1 MSDRTDNVLARARAD
16 AMRDVLP
23 PGADQVRRTVR
34 RRRAITAACGAA
46 AAIGVIVSGIAVF
59 GTNGPVLPAPAGP
72 PAEPSASVH
81 PMPAPTVSARMNAV
95 SAALG
100 DPEKLPWV
108 MATAAVM
115 TSDYENDVNDM
126 PADDYRLFLYC
137 LGRGKAEVV
146 VKAGQYGNKVL
157 ATGTVTCTEPPAPAK
172 LAVRQPVD
180 GYLRVFLKGDADA
193 SVDSVF
199 SFKFV
204 RNAELVDRA
213 TSSGATPHGK

>member
-1 MSDRTDNVLARARAD
+1 MSDRSDTVLARARAD

-34 RRRAITAACGAA
+34 RRRGVTAACGAA
-46 AAIGVIVSGIAVF
+46 AAVLVMVSGIAVF

-72 PAEPSASVH
+72 PSEPSARVY
-81 PMPAPTVSARMNAV
+81 PMPDPTVSARLNAV

-100 DPEKLPWV
+100 DPDKLPWV
-108 MATAAVM
+108 MATAAVV
-115 TSDYENDVNDM
+115 TPDYENDINDM
-126 PADDYRLFLYC
+126 PADEYRLFLYC
-137 LGRGKAEVV
+137 LGRGKADVV

-157 ATGTVTCTEPPAPAK
+157 ATGTVTCTEQPAPAT

-180 GYLRVFLKGDADA
+180 GYLRVFLRGDAEA

-204 RNAELVDRA
+204 HNAELMDQA
-213 TSSGATPHGK
+213 GSSGATPRGR

>member
-1 MSDRTDNVLARARAD
+1 MSDRTDTVLARARAD

-46 AAIGVIVSGIAVF
+46 AAVGVIVSGIAVF
-59 GTNGPVLPAPAGP
+59 GTNGPVLPAPAGS
-72 PAEPSASVH
+72 PSSARPD
-81 PMPAPTVSARMNAV
+81 PMPGPTVSARLNAV

-100 DPEKLPWV
+100 DPDKLPWV
-108 MATAAVM
+108 MATAAVV
-115 TSDYENDVNDM
+115 TPDYENDVNDM

-137 LGRGKAEVV
+137 LGRGKADVV

-157 ATGTVTCTEPPAPAK
+157 ATGTVACPERPTPAT

-180 GYLRVFLKGDADA
+180 GYLRVFLRGDAEA

-204 RNAELVDRA
+204 RKAELMDQA
-213 TSSGATPHGK
+213 GSSGATPRGK